1 MAEEQI
7 TLLKIFEE
15 ELMLRL
21 QLLDFVRIMSDVMSI
36 LLLDQAMVSDNSQ
49 HIDWDQLCALL

>member
-21 QLLDFVRIMSDVMSI
+21 QLLDFVRIMRDVMSI
-36 LLLDQAMVSDNSQ
+36 LLLDQAMVSDNFQ
-49 HIDWDQLCALL
+49 YID